1 MTPSARRTLFFALL
15 ALALAALLLPMLFFG
30 TTETIVVEA
39 DGTSTYID
47 ASDNPLPSWLVRAG
61 SLLAPLGLLLA
72 VGLLFLPFRR
82 SQRKLPVFFR
92 AYVFVPLLFAL
103 WLAGGCLYPFS
114 PDQLTRG
121 LPDFL
126 LGANDWGVGNI
137 YVYTKLADW
146 LALLAGCRACARLVP
161 GVLARVRACFPHL
174 LAAFAFHFFPAV
186 ICGTGYHAP
195 LRTDLFLL
203 FLWLLA
209 GFAAIALFQSL
220 AADADAAP
228 RRRWLVLSWLAALA
242 WLFVPVACSRP

>member
-1 MTPSARRTLFFALL
+1 MTPSARRKLFFVLL
-15 ALALAALLLPMLFFG
+15 ALVLAALLLPMLFFE

-47 ASDNPLPSWLVRAG
+47 ASGNPLPSWLVRAG

-92 AYVFVPLLFAL
+92 AYVFVPLLFVL
-103 WLAGGCLYPFS
+103 WQAGGGLFPFS
-114 PDQLTRG
+114 PDQLTRE

-146 LALLAGCRACARLVP
+146 LALLAGCWACARLVP

-220 AADADAAP
+220 AGSTPP
-228 RRRWLVLSWLAALA
+228 RRRWVILSWLTALA